1 MFPLALRPHAVSSS
15 IPAVQRR
22 CLKCG
27 TVFSAELAFCGNDGS
42 VLVLDLPPEKADP
55 RLGQQLGDYVLAAP
69 VADGATGR
77 VYEGRHAQT
86 REKVAVKI
94 LHDAVA
100 RDRIAVERFKRE
112 SEAGK
117 LMSHPHIVSVID
129 FGSTSDGS
137 HFMTME
143 FLHGEEL
150 GEVFRRQE
158 VLPAAL
164 IVRLVCQIAVAL
176 DYAHSF
182 GYVHRDL
189 KPDNIFLCRSDDG
202 TVVKLLDF
210 GSVKMQVQMGPKLT
224 AIGTTLGS
232 PFYMSPEQAM
242 GKQDLDQRSDVFA
255 LGAILYEMLTGQVA
269 FGARNIA
276 EVLMKI
282 LQQHPAP
289 PSTVVATCP
298 AAIDPVMLKA
308 LAKDK
313 GDRYATALELANALC
328 QAYGLDATAEH
339 WAQATQVQIAK
350 AMSSAKAPVST
361 PARPSTSSTSP
372 ARVRLETRPEFD
384 DDWTGSSNA
393 IPQRSLLG
401 PALVGVVL
409 AGALAWLVLWWLK
422 VV

>member
-1 MFPLALRPHAVSSS
+1 M
-15 IPAVQRR
+15 QRR

-27 TVFSAELAFCGNDGS
+27 TVFSGDLAFCGNDGS
-42 VLVLDLPPEKADP
+42 VLVVDLPPEQADP

-94 LHDAVA
+94 LHAAVA

-112 SEAGK
+112 AEAGR
-117 LMSHPHIVSVID
+117 LMSHPHIVTVID
-129 FGSTSDGS
+129 FGHTNDGS

-158 VLPAAL
+158 VLPPAL

-189 KPDNIFLCRSDDG
+189 KPDNIFLCRSEDG
-202 TVVKLLDF
+202 AFVKLLDF

-289 PSTVVATCP
+289 PSTVVSTCP
-298 AAIDPVMLKA
+298 ASIDPVMLKA
-308 LAKDK
+308 MAKDK

-328 QAYGLDATAEH
+328 QAYGLDAPAAH
-339 WAQATQVQIAK
+339 WAQATQVQIAG
-350 AMSSAKAPVST
+350 AMSSVKPPVATLESSHAPT
-361 PARPSTSSTSP
+361 TSP
-372 ARVRLETRPEFD
+372 AHVSLATSPDFD
-384 DDWTGSSNA
+384 DEWAGSGDTL
-393 IPQRSLLG
+393 PQRSLLA
-401 PALVGVVL
+401 PAAVGVAL
-409 AGALAWLVLWWLK
+409 ASILAWLVLWWLK